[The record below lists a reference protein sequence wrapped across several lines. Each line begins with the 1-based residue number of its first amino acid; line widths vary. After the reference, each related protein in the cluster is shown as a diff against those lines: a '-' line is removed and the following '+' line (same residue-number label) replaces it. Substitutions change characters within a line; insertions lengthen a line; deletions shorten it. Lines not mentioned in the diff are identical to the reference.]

1 MLGNNMVT
9 ALSLIGVL
17 VITLGTVL
25 GIIGVATSEWII
37 FQDNEISH
45 NTTFYNNTFRDT
57 EFHVSQNEDAMMLRR
72 FPHHWPFVWGIC
84 GLPVDYPQ
92 KGLVRQSF
100 DYFVVVTVNKP
111 SSGRWLIIDAL
122 ALKWHHYM

>member
-37 FQDNEISH
+37 FQDKEISH

-57 EFHVSQNEDAMMLRR
+57 EFHVSQNEDAM
-72 FPHHWPFVWGIC
+72 
-84 GLPVDYPQ
+84 
-92 KGLVRQSF
+92 
-100 DYFVVVTVNKP
+100 T
-111 SSGRWLIIDAL
+111 
-122 ALKWHHYM
+122 